1 MNVQLE
7 IHCANGHG
15 RRRRNMLVVRWC
27 FEVVDGGRSSGNLVE
42 GQAERALMVATSVV
56 VGGNEFVLMG

>member
-27 FEVVDGGRSSGNLVE
+27 FEVVEGGRSIGNLVE
-42 GQAERALMVATSVV
+42 GQAVQAQMVSMVATSVV
-56 VGGNEFVLMG
+56 VGGN